1 MEAHFGK
8 TAKELLT
15 KVCKD
20 TSFRSRYQVTLAHED
35 DLNRLLKDRITIN
48 GIRIRGDMDRKIQAV
63 RPVRF
68 YIPNLPSFLNEDDVY
83 DPFSEEQP
91 AYVKQRIH
99 KDFGIPSGGF
109 FVGFQAAEKADRL
122 VDFEGEPYKMV
133 CLDKP
138 RERYQQPP
146 NPSHNDPDQG
156 NAPVDPILKMTP
168 STRKPPRIPN
178 GRHPTNAVQTRTKHP
193 WTRNHFILEKNQR
206 LRFSTLVKFRKA
218 NSKLLKN

>member
-1 MEAHFGK
+1 
-8 TAKELLT
+8 
-15 KVCKD
+15 
-20 TSFRSRYQVTLAHED
+20 
-35 DLNRLLKDRITIN
+35 
-48 GIRIRGDMDRKIQAV
+48 MDRKIQAV

-83 DPFSEEQP
+83 DPFSEERP

-122 VDFEGEPYKMV
+122 VDFEGESYKMV

-138 RERYQQPP
+138 WERYQQSP

-168 STRKPPRIPN
+168 RTRKPPRIPN
-178 GRHPTNAVQTRTKHP
+178 GKHP
-193 WTRNHFILEKNQR
+193 PHKCRSNKNETPMDTQPFHFRVEPTIKVFNFGEIQKGDPLALSPKEQ
-206 LRFSTLVKFRKA
+206 
-218 NSKLLKN
+218 